1 MSVRVGS
8 RRRGYG
14 RNRRGA
20 SEEGY
25 RRGRRYGRPY
35 ARRRSG
41 TRSAG
46 GSGALNMFARLGFV
60 ARGITYIVI
69 GAIAFMVALGVAS
82 HEPDTAG
89 AIEAIATK
97 PFGYLLL
104 WILVI
109 GFLGLAVWRLV
120 QAAVKRLNLTEGH
133 RVRALVYGI
142 GYAIAFFS
150 ILMFVVHGTRPAGS
164 DASARDYTAHVL
176 SLDGGRVLV
185 AFAGIVLVAIGIV
198 MAVRGFGA
206 EFTRHLRMGWMSRG
220 TQDAVVRLG
229 QAGYVAR
236 AVVIVGIGI
245 AAIDAA
251 ITYDAAKAKGVDGVL
266 RSFAQSDFGPWL
278 LILVALGLI
287 AFGILSFFEAKWR
300 RTLGGVPV

>member
-1 MSVRVGS
+1 
-8 RRRGYG
+8 
-14 RNRRGA
+14 
-20 SEEGY
+20 
-25 RRGRRYGRPY
+25 
-35 ARRRSG
+35 
-41 TRSAG
+41 
-46 GSGALNMFARLGFV
+46 MFARLGLV
-60 ARGITYIVI
+60 ARGIAYIVV
-69 GAIAFMVALGVAS
+69 GVIAVMVAFGVAR
-82 HEPDTAG
+82 HEPDRAG

-109 GFLGLAVWRLV
+109 GFLGLAVWRFV

-150 ILMFVVHGTRPAGS
+150 TLMFVMHGTRPASG

-176 SLDGGRVLV
+176 SLDGGRVIV
-185 AFAGIVLVAIGIV
+185 AIAGLVLVALGII
-198 MAVRGFGA
+198 MAVRGFAA
-206 EFTRHLRMGWMSRG
+206 EFTRYLRMGWMSRG
-220 TQDAVVRLG
+220 TQDTVVRLG

-236 AVVIVGIGI
+236 GAIVAGIGI

-251 ITYDAAKAKGVDGVL
+251 IAYSAAKAKGVDGVL
-266 RSFAQSDFGPWL
+266 RSFAQTDFGPWL

-300 RTLGGVPV
+300 RTVGGVPV